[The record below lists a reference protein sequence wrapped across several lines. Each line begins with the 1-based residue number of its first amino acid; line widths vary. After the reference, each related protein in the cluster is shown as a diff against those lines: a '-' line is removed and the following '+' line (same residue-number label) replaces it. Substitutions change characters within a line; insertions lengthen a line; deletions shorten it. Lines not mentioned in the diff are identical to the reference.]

1 MNSGWRNLYYHKGFG
16 ALAQGE
22 GADPSQ
28 GKERPMSMYFN
39 LPSLVS
45 ALAFVALGL
54 AIYFLALKAAIR
66 TAREALAA
74 GEEAPSELAF
84 AVLAGAL
91 ALGVS
96 IIVAAAVH

>member
-1 MNSGWRNLYYHKGFG
+1 
-16 ALAQGE
+16 
-22 GADPSQ
+22 
-28 GKERPMSMYFN
+28 MSMYFN

-54 AIYFLALKAAIR
+54 IVYFLALRVAIQM
-66 TAREALAA
+66 AREALTV
-74 GEEAPSELAF
+74 GEQAPSELAL
-84 AVLAGAL
+84 AILAGAL

>member
-1 MNSGWRNLYYHKGFG
+1 
-16 ALAQGE
+16 
-22 GADPSQ
+22 
-28 GKERPMSMYFN
+28 MSMYFN

-54 AIYFLALKAAIR
+54 VIYFLALRVVIQA
-66 TAREALAA
+66 AREALTA
-74 GEEAPSELAF
+74 GEQAPSELAF
-84 AVLAGAL
+84 AILAGAL

>member
-1 MNSGWRNLYYHKGFG
+1 
-16 ALAQGE
+16 
-22 GADPSQ
+22 
-28 GKERPMSMYFN
+28 MSMYFN

-54 AIYFLALKAAIR
+54 GIYFLALKVVIR

-74 GEEAPSELAF
+74 GEQAPPELAF
-84 AVLAGAL
+84 AILAGAL